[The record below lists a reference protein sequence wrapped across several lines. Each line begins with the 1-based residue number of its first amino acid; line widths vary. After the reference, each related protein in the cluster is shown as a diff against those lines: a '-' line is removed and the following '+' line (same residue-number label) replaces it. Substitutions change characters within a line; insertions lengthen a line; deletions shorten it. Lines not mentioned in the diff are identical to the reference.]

1 MNDEQHPEFDDEDD
15 LTAAAEDELLE
26 EKEETEE
33 EESTSSN
40 PFERIQQQLSDMFGG
55 ANIHMMPNMEE
66 MFGGGG
72 GDQGEGG
79 FMCASPK
86 AHITQ
91 SRFTTDMCV
100 GARVQG

>member
-1 MNDEQHPEFDDEDD
+1 M
-15 LTAAAEDELLE
+15 LSSVVVSAALAWVVPSVP
-26 EKEETEE
+26 TGHQARVV
-33 EESTSSN
+33 
-40 PFERIQQQLSDMFGG
+40 PARM
-55 ANIHMMPNMEE
+55 

-86 AHITQ
+86 AHDTQ